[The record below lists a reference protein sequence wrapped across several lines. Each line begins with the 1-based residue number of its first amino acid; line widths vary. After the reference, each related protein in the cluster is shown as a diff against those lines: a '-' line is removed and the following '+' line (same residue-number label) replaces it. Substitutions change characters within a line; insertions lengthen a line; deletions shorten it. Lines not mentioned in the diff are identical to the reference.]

1 MALSLAFFAVLS
13 LIIYGI
19 IITSVLSQSQQTV
32 FAQQQQQP
40 LRQKPSKQQQ
50 QLLLQSNSLEVNK
63 LLIKSFVQEV
73 FNKHNLTA
81 LDKYYAPNIIQHNP
95 MAGQGRQ
102 GFKQFF
108 IPFFSAFPDVHA
120 TIEHILAE
128 NSVVLVFLNWTGTH
142 KGQFQGIPATNK
154 PINMRTADLFRIDD
168 TNGTIVE
175 HWDVVDSLN
184 LLNQVGALTFNQ
196 SNAKK

>member
-13 LIIYGI
+13 LLIFGI
-19 IITSVLSQSQQTV
+19 VINPVLSQSQQTV
-32 FAQQQQQP
+32 FAQEQQQQP
-40 LRQKPSKQQQ
+40 LQPRPSQQQ
-50 QLLLQSNSLEVNK
+50 QQQQQSNSLEVNK

-81 LDKYYAPNIIQHNP
+81 LDKYYAPNVTQHNP
-95 MAGQGRQ
+95 RAGQGRQ

-108 IPFFSAFPDVHA
+108 MPFFSSAFPDIHA
-120 TIEHILAE
+120 TIEHTIAE
-128 NSVVLVFLNWTGTH
+128 NHVVLVFLNWTGTH
-142 KGQFQGIPATNK
+142 KGEFQGMPATNK
-154 PINMRTADLFRIDD
+154 PINMRTADLFRID

-184 LLNQVGALTFNQ
+184 LLKQTGMITFNQ
-196 SNAKK
+196 PNAKK

>member
-32 FAQQQQQP
+32 FAQQRQP
-40 LRQKPSKQQQ
+40 QRQKPSEQQQ
-50 QLLLQSNSLEVNK
+50 QQLQSNSLEVNK

-81 LDKYYAPNIIQHNP
+81 LDKYYAANIIQHNS

-168 TNGTIVE
+168 TNSTIVE
-175 HWDVVDSLN
+175 HWNVVDSLN
-184 LLNQVGALTFNQ
+184 LLKQIGAVTFNQ

>member
-32 FAQQQQQP
+32 FAQQRQP
-40 LRQKPSKQQQ
+40 LRQKPSEQQQ

-95 MAGQGRQ
+95 MTGQGRQ
-102 GFKQFF
+102 GSKQFF

-154 PINMRTADLFRIDD
+154 PINMRTVDLFRIDD

>member
-32 FAQQQQQP
+32 FAQQRQP
-40 LRQKPSKQQQ
+40 LRQKPSEQQQ

-102 GFKQFF
+102 GSKQFF
-108 IPFFSAFPDVHA
+108 IPFFSAFQDVHA

-154 PINMRTADLFRIDD
+154 PINMTTADLFRIDD
-168 TNGTIVE
+168 TNSTIVE
-175 HWDVVDSLN
+175 HWNVVDSLN
-184 LLNQVGALTFNQ
+184 LLKQIGAVTSNQ

>member
-32 FAQQQQQP
+32 FAQQQQP

-50 QLLLQSNSLEVNK
+50 QLLLLNSLEVNK

>member
-32 FAQQQQQP
+32 FAQQQQP
-40 LRQKPSKQQQ
+40 LRQKPSEQHR
-50 QLLLQSNSLEVNK
+50 QLQLQSNSLEVNK

>member
-1 MALSLAFFAVLS
+1 
-13 LIIYGI
+13 
-19 IITSVLSQSQQTV
+19 
-32 FAQQQQQP
+32 
-40 LRQKPSKQQQ
+40 
-50 QLLLQSNSLEVNK
+50 
-63 LLIKSFVQEV
+63 VQEV

-142 KGQFQGIPATNK
+142 KGQFQGIQATNK
-154 PINMRTADLFRIDD
+154 PINMRTADLF
-168 TNGTIVE
+168 
-175 HWDVVDSLN
+175 
-184 LLNQVGALTFNQ
+184 
-196 SNAKK
+196 